1 MKSSLHS
8 PQLEKARAQQR
19 RPNAANNK
27 FLKNLKREKRMTLL
41 ITKNTVHHKD
51 LIVHILAHKYHS
63 ISFYKTNTT
72 EDKRKWEILCDN

>member
-1 MKSSLHS
+1 
-8 PQLEKARAQQR
+8 
-19 RPNAANNK
+19 
-27 FLKNLKREKRMTLL
+27 MTLL